1 MVEKRL
7 KLVNK
12 SGRKGDLLTAIDKII
27 KNDFSGLDIVY
38 MENQKWYYRC
48 RVGKLRI
55 IFFEKNGSF
64 YIDKVGYRW
73 DVYK

>member
-12 SGRKGDLLTAIDKII
+12 SGRKEDILATIDKII
-27 KNDFSGLDIVY
+27 KNDFTGLDIVP
-38 MENQKWYYRC
+38 MENKKWYYRC

-64 YIDKVGYRW
+64 YVDKVWYRW

>member
-1 MVEKRL
+1 MVEKWL

-12 SGRKGDLLTAIDKII
+12 SGRKEDLLVTIDKII
-27 KNDFSGLDIVY
+27 KKDFVGLDIVL

-55 IFFEKNGSF
+55 IFFEKNGLF
-64 YIDKVGYRW
+64 YVDKVWYRW